1 MIWEIICLF
10 DDKIHFRNKF
20 KDYRLL
26 QKKYKLGEIM
36 KEIDIAE
43 IQVKYEPLDDRQ
55 PYRLHY
61 KDTILA
67 FAKDEKQVAKLIGQI
82 KKGER

>member
-1 MIWEIICLF
+1 
-10 DDKIHFRNKF
+10 
-20 KDYRLL
+20 
-26 QKKYKLGEIM
+26 M